1 MFRAKEKGMR
11 SEVGEVW
18 GSLQSNVESRSEGG
32 SCIRFII
39 IYRIRTFLIL
49 ITFSTLQ
56 TSNEIMV
63 ENFS

>member
-1 MFRAKEKGMR
+1 MR

-39 IYRIRTFLIL
+39 YYRIRTFL
-49 ITFSTLQ
+49 TLANMRV
-56 TSNEIMV
+56 TSPSLPGRAKSRSN
-63 ENFS
+63 S